1 MDKQLSEMSVI
12 ELKALAYDLIAN
24 LEMLRNNLAAVN
36 QELAKRQQEA
46 NQPATPPPTTIPRVG
61 GIQPV

>member
-12 ELKALAYDLIAN
+12 ELKAVAYDLIAN
-24 LEMLRNNLAAVN
+24 LEMIRNNLNAIN
-36 QELAKRQQEA
+36 QELFKRQQQEA
-46 NQPATPPPTTIPRVG
+46 QPIPPPTTIPRVG